1 MKNKIKQLAKE
12 QKVKAAD
19 LIEELSPLVKEYFE
33 GSVNS
38 DGDKILYNLYNG
50 QKFVIK
56 VEEVFD

>member
-19 LIEELSPLVKEYFE
+19 LIEELSPLVKDYFE

-38 DGDKILYNLYNG
+38 DDDRILYNLYNG
-50 QKFVIK
+50 HNFVIK
-56 VEEVFD
+56 VD